1 MASGCRGVLIFIRAG
16 KYPPGKRLFVM
27 SAIQFSAQWA
37 PLLREVN
44 WVSILVRLCLAI
56 FCGGVI
62 GIERGRKGRTA
73 GFRTHVLVCIGSA
86 LTVLTNQ
93 YMMQY
98 FGSGDPARLGAQVI
112 NGIGFLG
119 AGTII
124 VTGRH
129 KVRGLTTAAGLWA
142 SACMGLAIGIGF
154 YEAAVAA
161 CILILFV
168 NSTLHRLDGYVI
180 SKSKVIELYVE
191 FGVVDDISGFIAKM
205 RQKDIRVSELEITK
219 DANSSDA
226 AVAATMLLRS
236 TVRRDR
242 AEILAIVSDVQGVKF
257 VESI

>member
-1 MASGCRGVLIFIRAG
+1 M
-16 KYPPGKRLFVM
+16 LFR
-27 SAIQFSAQWA
+27 S
-37 PLLREVN
+37 
-44 WVSILVRLCLAI
+44 
-56 FCGGVI
+56 
-62 GIERGRKGRTA
+62 
-73 GFRTHVLVCIGSA
+73 
-86 LTVLTNQ
+86 
-93 YMMQY
+93 
-98 FGSGDPARLGAQVI
+98 LGAQVI